1 MPQTCA
7 IVGASLAGSEA
18 AWELR
23 ERGFEGRVLLVGEE
37 VHGPYDRPPLSKDF
51 LTGTDIIA
59 PPSIRSSSQLQE
71 RGIEMITATRVVA
84 LRPSEGAI
92 ELDNGSTIT
101 ADKVLL
107 ATGSVPRRL
116 PVAGA
121 DLPGVHTLRTYDD
134 ALALRSGLKAG
145 SQVVV
150 VGAGFIG
157 LEVAAS
163 AVQLGC
169 DVTVLESAGQI
180 LGRVFGPE
188 VSDTYV
194 DLHRAH
200 GVTIRVESTARAII
214 GSTHCTAVEL
224 NDGTTIGADVVVV
237 GIGVDPAIDLA
248 RSAALTVANGILVD
262 HSCATSNESVF
273 AAGDCSSRPT
283 AHAPEPVRLESWHNA
298 VRQGAAAARSMLG
311 EQVHFDELPWMWS
324 DQYDVN
330 MQIIGLPR
338 RDQQLVWRGHPYS
351 TKRIGFFM
359 EGMRVRAAICLNQG
373 RERRPVSG
381 LIVSSVEL
389 DPAALADLDTPLRS
403 LAKATV

>member
-1 MPQTCA
+1 
-7 IVGASLAGSEA
+7 
-18 AWELR
+18 
-23 ERGFEGRVLLVGEE
+23 
-37 VHGPYDRPPLSKDF
+37 
-51 LTGTDIIA
+51 LTRADTTA
-59 PPSIRSSSQLQE
+59 PPSVRSSSQLEE
-71 RGIEMITATRVVA
+71 RGIEVITATRAVA
-84 LRPSEGAI
+84 LRPSEGTI
-92 ELDNGSTIT
+92 ELDGGSMIT

-116 PVAGA
+116 SIAGM

-134 ALALRSGLKAG
+134 ALTLRSGLKPG
-145 SQVVV
+145 SRVVV

-169 DVTVLESAGQI
+169 DVTVLEGADRI

-188 VSDTYV
+188 VSGTYV

-200 GVTIRVESTARAII
+200 GVAIRVKTTARAIV
-214 GSTHCTAVEL
+214 GSTRCTAVEL

-248 RSAALTVANGILVD
+248 RSAALTVSNGILVD

-283 AHAPEPVRLESWHNA
+283 AYAPAPVRLESWHNA
-298 VRQGAAAARSMLG
+298 VQQGMAAARSMLG
-311 EQVHFDELPWMWS
+311 ERVHFDELPWMWS

-330 MQIIGLPR
+330 MQIIGLPQ
-338 RDQQLVWRGHPYS
+338 RDQQLVWRGYPDS

-359 EGMRVRAAICLNQG
+359 EGMRVRAAVCLNQG

-381 LIVSSVEL
+381 LILSGVEL

-403 LAKATV
+403 LVKATV